1 MSTHAAATAAVP
13 MSRASIWISATRP
26 RTLPAAVVPVLVGVA
41 IAYHAGHVDAAVGLV
56 TLAASLLIQ
65 IGCNLANDYY
75 DFVSGADNASRLG
88 PLRITQARLAKPAAV
103 RRAAFSVLGLAA
115 VLGIYLSYIGGW
127 PIFVIGVL
135 SIVAA
140 LAYSAGPFPLAHHG
154 LGDVFVFIF
163 FGLIAVNGT
172 VFLQIGRITALSV
185 ISSLP
190 VACLVTAILVV
201 NNLRDIETDRLA
213 GKRTLAARFGVGFA
227 RAEYVVLIAASFLIV
242 PILAWNGGARFL
254 MPLAAVPIA
263 YRQTRYLYSRSGAAL
278 NQSLTGTAGL
288 HMAYGILFVIGALL

>member
-1 MSTHAAATAAVP
+1 MSTHAAATAAPP
-13 MSRASIWISATRP
+13 MGRASIWLSAARP
-26 RTLPAAVVPVLVGVA
+26 RTLPAGIVPVLVGVA

-88 PLRITQARLAKPAAV
+88 PLRITQARLAEPATV
-103 RRAAFSVLGLAA
+103 KRAAFTVLGLAA
-115 VLGIYLSYIGGW
+115 ILGIYLSYVGGW
-127 PIFVIGVL
+127 PILVIGVL

-154 LGDVFVFIF
+154 LGDVFVFVF

-172 VFLQIGRITALSV
+172 VFLQIGQVTPLSL

-201 NNLRDIETDRLA
+201 NNLRDIESDRLA
-213 GKRTLAARFGVGFA
+213 GKHTLAVCFGAGFA
-227 RAEYVVLIAASFLIV
+227 RAECVVLIAASFAALPV
-242 PILAWNGGARFL
+242 LAGIGGARFL

-263 YRQTRYLYSRSGAAL
+263 YRQIRYLYSRSGAAL
-278 NQSLTGTAGL
+278 NQSLAGTAGL
-288 HMAYGILFVIGALL
+288 HMAYGILFMIGALL

>member
-1 MSTHAAATAAVP
+1 MSTHAAATAATP
-13 MSRASIWISATRP
+13 MGRASIWLSAARP
-26 RTLPAAVVPVLVGVA
+26 RTLPAAIVPVLVGVA
-41 IAYHAGHVDAAVGLV
+41 IAYHAGHVEAAVGLV

-88 PLRITQARLAKPAAV
+88 PLRITQARLAEPATV
-103 RRAAFSVLGLAA
+103 KRAAFTVLGLAA
-115 VLGIYLSYIGGW
+115 ILGIYLSYVGGW
-127 PIFVIGVL
+127 PILVIGVL

-154 LGDVFVFIF
+154 LGDVFVFVF

-172 VFLQIGRITALSV
+172 VFLQIGHVTPLSL

-201 NNLRDIETDRLA
+201 NNLRDIESDRLA
-213 GKRTLAARFGVGFA
+213 GKHTLAVRFGAGFA
-227 RAEYVVLIAASFLIV
+227 RAECVVLIAASFAALPV
-242 PILAWNGGARFL
+242 LAWIGGARFL

-263 YRQTRYLYSRSGAAL
+263 YRQIRYLYSRSGAAL
-278 NQSLTGTAGL
+278 NQSLAGAAGL
-288 HMAYGILFVIGALL
+288 HMAYGILFMIGALL